1 MKFPR
6 IVCIRF
12 VDHIHDRL
20 AGDGRLRAQ
29 DGSVD
34 AVRNVC
40 ELAPELQV
48 PGFEVGARLA
58 VDPVRN
64 GPLAEEFFLV

>member
-1 MKFPR
+1 MKFLR

-12 VDHIHDRL
+12 VDDIHDRL
-20 AGDGRLRAQ
+20 VGDGRLRAQ

-40 ELAPELQV
+40 ELTPELRV
-48 PGFEVGARLA
+48 AGFEVGASLA
-58 VDPVRN
+58 VNPVRD
-64 GPLAEEFFLV
+64 GPLSEEVF